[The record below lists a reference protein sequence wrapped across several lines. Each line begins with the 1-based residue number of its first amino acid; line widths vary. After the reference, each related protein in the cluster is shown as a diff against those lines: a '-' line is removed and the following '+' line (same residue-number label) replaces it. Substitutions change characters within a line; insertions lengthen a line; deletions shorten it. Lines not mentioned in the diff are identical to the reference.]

1 MSKKSKQWVPEIAYE
16 EAEGGVTSSIPFI
29 TVPQGEDMPK
39 VLFIFESRDTGEIEP
54 GSAGEDVPVV
64 ELELHQYVDMAILKS
79 GLTAEEYDRV
89 RFVLGLDPLVKAAE
103 AGKKIT
109 DKVRQTMDAV
119 SKSKKN

>member
-89 RFVLGLDPLVKAAE
+89 RFVLGLDPLVKAAA
-103 AGKKIT
+103 AGKQIT
-109 DKVRQTMDAV
+109 DSIRKNIEKTG
-119 SKSKKN
+119 KKN

>member
-16 EAEGGVTSSIPFI
+16 ESDGGVTSSIPFI

-54 GSAGEDVPVV
+54 GPKGEEVPVV
-64 ELELHQYVDMAILKS
+64 ELELHQYVDMAVLKS

-89 RFVLGLDPLVKAAE
+89 RFVLGLDPLVKAAA
-103 AGKKIT
+103 AGKQIT
-109 DKVRQTMDAV
+109 DSIRKNIEKTG
-119 SKSKKN
+119 KKN

>member
-1 MSKKSKQWVPEIAYE
+1 MAKSKQWVPEIAYE

-29 TVPQGEDMPK
+29 TVPQGELMPK
-39 VLFIFESRDTGEIEP
+39 VLFIFESRETGEIEP

-64 ELELHQYVDMAILKS
+64 ELELHQYVDMAVLKS
-79 GLTAEEYDRV
+79 GLKAEEYDRV
-89 RFVLGLDPLVKAAE
+89 RQVLGLLPLGQATE

-109 DKVRQTMDAV
+109 DRVRQTVDVV